1 MKKYIS
7 LFLAL
12 LMVFTLL
19 PVSALADGE
28 TTGAAEAAA
37 ESEPA
42 PEPEITP
49 EPETTPEPEATPE
62 PEITPEPET
71 TPELKRVAVRFSC
84 TPEEAAVLVYEA
96 ENDEVELEPEE
107 DGSYR
112 LAPGTYVYVAFCEGY
127 VSIFEELVIED
138 AGAETNE
145 EKIIDVVLEPAGE
158 ADEVVTY
165 ASEDYRTWLQTDSRW
180 SSLPLGSGGAYVYDS
195 GCLVTATTKLIIQSG
210 LKSADSFDVATYV
223 NYANNNGGFTGSN
236 MYYNVP
242 DKITNNGFVNQGD
255 ILSYSSY
262 SSTGYNDTIISY
274 IKQGHHMVLQVNSGD
289 HWIAVDEAKSL
300 ATGTVYIMDS
310 VGNPAADLTLASRY
324 STFNTIHS
332 WKGGTT
338 PSGTPQKTEEQ
349 KLRDAIANGETSY
362 TSEDDITLTEN
373 LTIPA
378 GFTFTLNHT
387 LTVPN
392 STVFQNYGELYV
404 GMNGVLYIPSGGAM
418 RNYGNAEINGIIKVY
433 GTYYASTNSTQV
445 ITEKYRSCT
454 ASTLGN
460 LDSSVFDLVIYA
472 HSTDRLS
479 SAASMWYYKSVNI
492 YLQYSPFSSYAG
504 GGSTD
509 PVILTLPSDLVI
521 HDNTTLHIE
530 YTLADHRL
538 TVPRG
543 IILENHGRIELSSS
557 SRQTEALRL
566 SINGNLMNYG
576 TIESDYGNL
585 VCNGGCTNDGGESI
599 CTVRTWAALKE
610 VLQYPNVFNTVRYS
624 PYSSSD
630 EYFQSVSD
638 DLEIPSE
645 VTLEIYTSLLNV
657 TANVYNYGIIKVCR
671 GIFWADHF
679 TNYGLLVVSQGA
691 EFSLSLKDQPYYNF
705 GNTIVEGTF
714 SSGSVDGNRIRKYPN
729 AKLSPTTL
737 PHFTLGV
744 LVDSV
749 TFIGPDTVKAG
760 STTSYGYSVLPN
772 DAYYRDVTFAVVGGD
787 ISESASFYENT
798 SALDAG
804 TQPGTV
810 YIQIALYDYDDN
822 LVYATKAVTVEP
834 LVTEYTV
841 SYDANGGTGA
851 PSAQTKKYGTA
862 LTLSSTKPSRTGYTF
877 LGWATSKTAASAQ
890 YQPGGSYTANAAV
903 TLYAVWQV
911 NTYTV
916 SYDANGGTGAP
927 SAQTKKYGTALTLS
941 STKPSRTG
949 YTFLGW
955 AASKTATSAQYQPG
969 GSYTANAAV
978 TLYAVWQQDTPA
990 YATSLTISKATASQ
1004 GKEVSLDISI
1014 AGNTGLAAISFQ
1026 ITYDKTRLKL
1036 SGYEDGGLKDWAVSV
1051 GESDSAVWLHE
1062 EGSTINGS
1070 ILTLKFQVLEE
1081 AEDGLASVTLSNVTA
1096 VDKDENIFGV
1106 SIVAGGVTVTNRIP
1120 GDINGDGVVNVVDC
1134 LRLKKYLAGFKVT
1147 IVEQNA
1153 DVTGDGA
1160 VNVVDCLRLKKY
1172 LAGFKVELK

>member
-49 EPETTPEPEATPE
+49 EPETTPEPENTPEPEATPE

-112 LAPGTYVYVAFCEGY
+112 LTPGTYVYVAFCEGY

-274 IKQGHHMVLQVNSGD
+274 IKQGHHMVLQVNSGG

-433 GTYYASTNSTQV
+433 GTYYASTNSTLV
-445 ITEKYRSCT
+445 ITEKYRYCT

-599 CTVRTWAALKE
+599 CTVRTWAALKD
-610 VLQYPNVFNTVRYS
+610 VLQYPDVFNHVLYS
-624 PYSSSD
+624 PYLNSD
-630 EYFQSVSD
+630 ERFQTVSD
-638 DLEIPSE
+638 TLEIPSG
-645 VTLEIYTSLLNV
+645 VTLDINCSCLYVLGSV
-657 TANVYNYGIIKVCR
+657 
-671 GIFWADHF
+671 
-679 TNYGLLVVSQGA
+679 TNYGCVNVLEGYFWTETFGNYGTLCITSGT
-691 EFSLSLKDQPYYNF
+691 EFAQTDGSKDFYNF
-705 GNTIVEGTF
+705 GTVLAFGKFRVAGTMT
-714 SSGSVDGNRIRKYPN
+714 GNRVYKYPG
-729 AKLSPTTL
+729 ATL
-737 PHFTLGV
+737 EPETIPYITPGV
-744 LVDSV
+744 LIDSLKIV
-749 TFIGPDTVKAG
+749 GPDTVETGGTAQY
-760 STTSYGYSVLPN
+760 TVIYEPD
-772 DAYYRDVTFAVVGGD
+772 DAYYYDYAISCIGDNPRASIDRSGLLTAGNEPGLAQIVV
-787 ISESASFYENT
+787 S
-798 SALDAG
+798 
-804 TQPGTV
+804 
-810 YIQIALYDYDDN
+810 LYDWDDN
-822 LVYATKAVTVEP
+822 LVNATKNITIVSPV
-834 LVTEYTV
+834 VEYTV
-841 SYDANGGTGA
+841 NYDANGGSGA
-851 PSAQTKKYGTA
+851 PAAQIKTENVA

-877 LGWATSKTAASAQ
+877 LGWATSKTA
-890 YQPGGSYTANAAV
+890 
-903 TLYAVWQV
+903 
-911 NTYTV
+911 
-916 SYDANGGTGAP
+916 
-927 SAQTKKYGTALTLS
+927 
-941 STKPSRTG
+941 
-949 YTFLGW
+949 
-955 AASKTATSAQYQPG
+955 TSAQYQPG
-969 GSYTANAAV
+969 GSYTANATV

-990 YATSLTISKATASQ
+990 YATSLTISKAAASQ

>member
-49 EPETTPEPEATPE
+49 EPETTPEPE
-62 PEITPEPET
+62 ITPEPET

-96 ENDEVELEPEE
+96 KNDEVELEPEE

-274 IKQGHHMVLQVNSGD
+274 IKQGHHMVLQVNSGG

-362 TSEDDITLTEN
+362 TSEDDISLTEN

-445 ITEKYRSCT
+445 ITEKYRYCT

-599 CTVRTWAALKE
+599 CTVRTWAALKD
-610 VLQYPNVFNTVRYS
+610 VLQYPDVFNHVLYS
-624 PYSSSD
+624 PYLNSD
-630 EYFQSVSD
+630 ERFQTVSD
-638 DLEIPSE
+638 TLEIPSG
-645 VTLEIYTSLLNV
+645 VTLDINCSCLYVLGSV
-657 TANVYNYGIIKVCR
+657 
-671 GIFWADHF
+671 
-679 TNYGLLVVSQGA
+679 TNYGCVNVLEGYFWTETFGNYGTLCITSGT
-691 EFSLSLKDQPYYNF
+691 EFAQTDGSKDFYNF
-705 GNTIVEGTF
+705 GTVLAFGKFRVAGTMT
-714 SSGSVDGNRIRKYPN
+714 GNRVYKYPG
-729 AKLSPTTL
+729 ATL
-737 PHFTLGV
+737 EPETIPYITPGV
-744 LVDSV
+744 LIDSLKIV
-749 TFIGPDTVKAG
+749 GPDTVETGGTAQY
-760 STTSYGYSVLPN
+760 TVIYEPD
-772 DAYYRDVTFAVVGGD
+772 DAYYYDYAISCIGDNPRASIDRSGLLTTGNEPGLAQIVV
-787 ISESASFYENT
+787 S
-798 SALDAG
+798 
-804 TQPGTV
+804 
-810 YIQIALYDYDDN
+810 LYDWDDN
-822 LVYATKAVTVEP
+822 LVNATKNITIVSPV
-834 LVTEYTV
+834 VEYTV
-841 SYDANGGTGA
+841 NYDANGGSGA
-851 PSAQTKKYGTA
+851 PAAQIKTENVA

-941 STKPSRTG
+941 GTKPSRTG